1 MDDSEA
7 IQETNATAHLRVGN
21 TLPAGYSVLLSLSN
35 ILHSVEKIHSV
46 GTINNLETSY
56 FTQLKMC

>member
-7 IQETNATAHLRVGN
+7 IQETNATAHRVGN

-35 ILHSVEKIHSV
+35 ILHSVE
-46 GTINNLETSY
+46 
-56 FTQLKMC
+56 